1 VKILK
6 ILKVVAINLITF
18 IVLLFIT
25 NWACGLFLKKTGYV
39 GRDQLPNYE
48 ANREHAKN
56 IFHDYNS
63 VQHQYEPFVGWKILP
78 YKGKTLHIDQHG
90 DRIHTM
96 LNTSGTVSKS
106 IVFLGGSTM
115 WGEGSDDQ
123 HTIPA
128 LFNKINPEFIALN
141 RAQLAYNSRQELDAL
156 ITLYSKNVKPDVVVF
171 YDGVNDAAFLCPS
184 DIEELPA
191 HRLVPLFRSKLYV
204 KKSAFVKEVLNKTFT
219 ENILKVMY
227 RISSKP
233 EDSKA
238 LYDCLGES
246 GKAEDIADILMKN
259 WELAHEMV
267 TARGGQ
273 FIAVLQPAAYIGN
286 PKTDHLKLDQ
296 ELGKNFAEVYKHIK
310 QKISERKHDW
320 IFDLSNKF
328 DGKDYIYIDFCH
340 VSPNGNEIMAKEIST
355 LVRSLPQN
363 K

>member
-1 VKILK
+1 VKFIRIIK
-6 ILKVVAINLITF
+6 IIAINLITF
-18 IVLLFIT
+18 IVLLLIV
-25 NWACGLFLKKTGYV
+25 NWACGFFLKNVAGN
-39 GRDQLPNYE
+39 GREQLPNYE
-48 ANREHAKN
+48 KDRDHARD

-78 YKGKTLHIDQHG
+78 YTGKTLHIDQHG
-90 DRIHTM
+90 DRIHQAPA
-96 LNTSGTVSKS
+96 SSADHKRS

-128 LFNKINPEFIALN
+128 LFNDKNSDFQVMN

-184 DIEELPA
+184 DIKELPA

-204 KKSAFVKEVLNKTFT
+204 KRSTFVKEALQKTFV
-219 ENILKVMY
+219 ENIVKLMS
-227 RISSKP
+227 RISAKP

-246 GKAEDIADILMKN
+246 GKAEEIAEIMMKN

-267 TARGGQ
+267 TARGGK
-273 FIAVLQPAAYIGN
+273 FIAVLQPAAFIGN
-286 PKTDHLKLDQ
+286 PKKDHLKLDS

-310 QKISERKHDW
+310 QKIAERKHDW
-320 IFDLSNKF
+320 IFDLSDKF
-328 DGKDYIYIDFCH
+328 DGNDYIYIDFCH
-340 VSPNGNEIMAKEIST
+340 VSPNGNEIMATEISK
-355 LVRSLPQN
+355 LIQALPQ
-363 K
+363 